1 MITELL
7 CAIDVCEKV
16 FWSSLL
22 CVSKMESVNKFNVNK
37 RQLDQCGAEKKI
49 FLDFFEFLKFKSRWS
64 WFWGDFYGGG
74 RWILGLGKSLQ
85 HWLRTWPPKNQSMNF
100 FKWHEKPLDFKLDPQ
115 KLVKSKKKKN
125 SGRKIFFFDFLVFE
139 VQEPFEIDFLVILV
153 GVGRWIFGHGKPLQN
168 WTIIGPPQKWIKSL
182 LFTFLSNFVVPRG
195 ESNWNFQY
203 RSKRKKIPGA
213 FKTWFYDHFEWLSKF
228 GLESEKKNRMGVK
241 GNFSCRLLKLR
252 F

>member
-1 MITELL
+1 M
-7 CAIDVCEKV
+7 
-16 FWSSLL
+16 WS
-22 CVSKMESVNKFNVNK
+22 
-37 RQLDQCGAEKKI
+37 GKKN

-100 FKWHEKPLDFKLDPQ
+100 LSGMRSHWTSNLTPR
-115 KLVKSKKKKN
+115 SWSNRKKKKN

-168 WTIIGPPQKWIKSL
+168 WTIIGPPQKRIKSL

-195 ESNWNFQY
+195 
-203 RSKRKKIPGA
+203 RIK
-213 FKTWFYDHFEWLSKF
+213 LKF
-228 GLESEKKNRMGVK
+228 SISIKEKKDPRC
-241 GNFSCRLLKLR
+241 F
-252 F
+252 